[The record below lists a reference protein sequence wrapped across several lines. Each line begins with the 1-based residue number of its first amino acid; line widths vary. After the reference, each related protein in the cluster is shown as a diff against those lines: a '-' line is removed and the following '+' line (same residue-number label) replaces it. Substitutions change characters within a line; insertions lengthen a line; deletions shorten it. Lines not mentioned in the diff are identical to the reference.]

1 MKNRDTKNQIKNVN
15 AQEVNRK
22 TLTKSPMRRVGIDF
36 LKISLAESWANFF
49 RKSLARGMSVVQACE
64 TTTKW

>member
-1 MKNRDTKNQIKNVN
+1 MEQI
-15 AQEVNRK
+15 EI
-22 TLTKSPMRRVGIDF
+22 KSPKQKCLEQALSLRVGIDF

>member
-1 MKNRDTKNQIKNVN
+1 MEWRAYLAKPERIK
-15 AQEVNRK
+15 K
-22 TLTKSPMRRVGIDF
+22 TALYRINGSAPRHF